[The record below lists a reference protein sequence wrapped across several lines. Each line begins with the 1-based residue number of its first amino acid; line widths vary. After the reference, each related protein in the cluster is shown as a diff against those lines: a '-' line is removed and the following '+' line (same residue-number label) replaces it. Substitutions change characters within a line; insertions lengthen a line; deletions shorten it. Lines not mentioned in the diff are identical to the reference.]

1 MTGIACS
8 PTSNEDQGNSKKED
22 SPEIGKFLSSLP
34 KESLKSLLYLLSGKP
49 DSNIKVF
56 NRPIVIDQND
66 ISELND
72 TVQQKLTQHQTPV
85 SMVTVDV
92 SYNNNKFATF
102 GSWQEFLDTK
112 WNIPNTIE
120 SISIKWDFFILWP
133 TYAVPQRHTLSVKIA
148 SKMKPLQIL
157 QAVFSKDPDDIEDF
171 EISPAPVMC
180 RVDFI
185 DHLMSEE
192 LINIVEKWVEARKQP
207 EFITDSKTFLKKHKG
222 KIARIIHYST
232 PVLSAIALVSFLFNF
247 TDKLGVSTAVTVS
260 IMRNFM
266 LWLLFSSMTIST
278 LTVMGKYL
286 AAKAYNSI
294 ENYGHFSTFQITN
307 GDKNRKTE
315 LDNKNSKHMSS
326 FTFNCIVSLI
336 LNIIAGVITFYMLT
350 PPQ

>member
-1 MTGIACS
+1 MTGIACA
-8 PTSNEDQGNSKKED
+8 PESNEGQQNSKKED
-22 SPEIGKFLSSLP
+22 SPEIGKFLASLP
-34 KESLKSLLYLLSGKP
+34 KESLKSLLYLMSGKP
-49 DSNIKVF
+49 DSNIKLF
-56 NRPIVIDQND
+56 NRPIIIDQND

-72 TVQQKLTQHQTPV
+72 TIQQKLTQHQTPV
-85 SMVTVDV
+85 SQVTVDI
-92 SYNNNKFATF
+92 SYNKNKFATY
-102 GSWQEFLDTK
+102 GNWQEFINTK

-120 SISIKWDFFILWP
+120 SMSIKWDFFVLWP

-157 QAVFSKDPDDIEDF
+157 QAVLSKDPDEIDDF
-171 EISPAPVMC
+171 EISAPVMC

-207 EFITDSKTFLKKHKG
+207 GFINPSKTFLKMHKD

-247 TDKLGVSTAVTVS
+247 TDKLGVSSAVTVS
-260 IMRNFM
+260 IMRYFM

-278 LTVMGKYL
+278 LTIFGKYI

-294 ENYGHFSTFQITN
+294 DNYGHFSTFHITN
-307 GDKNRKTE
+307 GDKNRKSE
-315 LDNKNSKHMSS
+315 IDKKNSKQMSI

-336 LNIIAGVITFYMLT
+336 LNIIAGVITYYMLT
-350 PPQ
+350 APK